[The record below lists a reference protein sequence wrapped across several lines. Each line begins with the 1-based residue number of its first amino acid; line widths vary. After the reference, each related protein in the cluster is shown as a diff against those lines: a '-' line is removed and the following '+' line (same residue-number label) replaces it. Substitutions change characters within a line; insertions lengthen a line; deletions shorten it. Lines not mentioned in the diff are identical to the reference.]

1 MLLNQQIL
9 QAFNFNMG
17 HEGSLLFFPVKYFA
31 DDFPAV
37 FGFQQ
42 THNVVKIKSRVFNG
56 QLGRSGVAEYLYAFN
71 FCFPVLPVAG
81 VLHPGH
87 KIF

>member
-9 QAFNFNMG
+9 QAFDMG
-17 HEGSLLFFPVKYFA
+17 PQGSLLFFPVKYFA
-31 DDFPAV
+31 YDLPAV

-42 THNVVKIKSRVFNG
+42 THYVVKIKSRVFNG
-56 QLGRSGVAEYLYAFN
+56 QLGSSGVAEYLYTFN
-71 FCFPVLPVAG
+71 FCFPVLPVTG